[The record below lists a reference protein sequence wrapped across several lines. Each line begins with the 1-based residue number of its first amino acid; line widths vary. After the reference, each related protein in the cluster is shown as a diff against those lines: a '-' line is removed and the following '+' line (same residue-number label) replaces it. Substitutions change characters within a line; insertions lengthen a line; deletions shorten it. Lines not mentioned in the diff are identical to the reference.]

1 MNKKS
6 FMSFLLTC
14 LFSPSSQATRQT
26 GGGLD
31 AQESAEIFQGLY
43 LITGIFNHFK

>member
-6 FMSFLLTC
+6 FMPFLLTC